1 MKYLYG
7 MRPPKKE
14 KSIFSKQVITLR
26 IAKGMTQKQLA
37 AALGVSINTIAYYEA
52 DAANPS
58 AELIRKLADF
68 FGVEPGLLLGGNRQK
83 KSPGP
88 TSKLQKQ
95 IEHLQRL
102 PKTTQKIVSEMID
115 GVLKTAVL

>member
-1 MKYLYG
+1 
-7 MRPPKKE
+7 MRPAKKE
-14 KSIFSKQVITLR
+14 KSIFSKQVIMLR
-26 IAKGMTQKQLA
+26 TARGMTQKQLA

-52 DAANPS
+52 NAANPG
-58 AELIRKLADF
+58 AELIRKIADF
-68 FGVEPGLLLGGNRQK
+68 FGAEPGLFLGGDMQK

-95 IEHLQRL
+95 IDQLRKL
-102 PKTTQKIVSEMID
+102 PKSTQKIVSEMID